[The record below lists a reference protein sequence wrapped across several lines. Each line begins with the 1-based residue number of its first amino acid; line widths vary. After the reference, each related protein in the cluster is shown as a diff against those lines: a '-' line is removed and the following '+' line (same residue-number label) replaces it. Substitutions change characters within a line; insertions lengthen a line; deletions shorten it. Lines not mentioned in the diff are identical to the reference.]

1 MNGFAARCSALVFSS
16 LLVLTIPALAGEHPA
31 AEHPGAPSPEE
42 MAKMMEKWTKVASP
56 SEHHKHLDTFVGT
69 WDTVQR
75 VWMGGPD
82 ASATET
88 KGTSEVKWVLDGRF
102 IVEEYRGEMM
112 GRPYSGMGLF
122 GYDNFRNLYVGTW
135 ASNQGTNL
143 FTMSGQRD
151 PSGKTWTYY
160 GELDEP
166 MLDVVGRM
174 VKCETTVVGPDAH
187 TFAIYDLHAG
197 GDYKVFEIAYTR
209 VK

>member
-1 MNGFAARCSALVFSS
+1 MNGFAVRFAALVLSSALFLS
-16 LLVLTIPALAGEHPA
+16 IRALAGEHPA

-42 MAKMMEKWTKVASP
+42 MTKMMEKWTKVASP
-56 SEHHKHLDTFVGT
+56 SEHHKHLDAFVGK

-75 VWMGGPD
+75 MWMGGPD
-82 ASATET
+82 SPPTET

-102 IVEEYRGEMM
+102 IMEEHKGESM
-112 GRPYSGMGLF
+112 GELYEGIGLF
-122 GYDNFRNLYVGTW
+122 GYDNFRNMYVGTW

-143 FTMSGQRD
+143 FTMAGQRD

-166 MLDVVGRM
+166 MLDVHARM
-174 VKCETTVVGPDAH
+174 VKCETIVESPDAH

-197 GDYKVFEIAYTR
+197 GDYKVVEMTYTR
-209 VK
+209 AK